1 MKKQLLGL
9 GTYSLKVVLAI
20 IVLLVIIGVSNLPYF
35 EEMRA
40 FSKIEK
46 TKDSI
51 EKMQLIKDYE
61 EEYPEG
67 RYLDDVLWMKIELSG
82 NDMNHMVYYI
92 EKFPEGEHVEE
103 VNNLIDTRWDNE
115 IKKYSN
121 YDKSKEDPVA
131 VKYMTEML
139 QYMKHNRINTIKVK
153 VNPTIELK
161 DYTEYDENVRLF
173 IETFSHNDAL
183 PVKGNVISIKENF
196 SEGDNN
202 SLMQILIDGVQ
213 KSMNRIFSYGFVK
226 VEKDDGIHYIDQ
238 PKKNNQPV
246 LRFDYTIKSQEDKVG
261 KYVLPHLWTYV
272 DNNNIPIKHLLGISI
287 TFKAHFTLPNSDISF
302 DYTENSA
309 PKDAIKNIDNVSDG
323 YRQMTM
329 VCFGL
334 FSNKMARNM
343 GLAEVYFQGEDSN
356 DK

>member
-1 MKKQLLGL
+1 
-9 GTYSLKVVLAI
+9 
-20 IVLLVIIGVSNLPYF
+20 
-35 EEMRA
+35 
-40 FSKIEK
+40 
-46 TKDSI
+46 
-51 EKMQLIKDYE
+51 
-61 EEYPEG
+61 
-67 RYLDDVLWMKIELSG
+67 
-82 NDMNHMVYYI
+82 
-92 EKFPEGEHVEE
+92 
-103 VNNLIDTRWDNE
+103 
-115 IKKYSN
+115 
-121 YDKSKEDPVA
+121 
-131 VKYMTEML
+131 MTEML
-139 QYMKHNRINTIKVK
+139 QYMKQNRINTIKVM

-238 PKKNNQPV
+238 PKKSNQPV

-272 DNNNIPIKHLLGISI
+272 DNNIPIKHLLGISI
-287 TFKAHFTLPNSDISF
+287 TFKAHFTLPNSNTTY
-302 DYTENSA
+302 DYRESSA
-309 PKDAIKNIDNVSDG
+309 PKNNIENIENLNDG

-334 FSNKMARNM
+334 YSNKMARNM
-343 GLAEVYFQGEDSN
+343 GLAEAYFQGEDSN

>member
-1 MKKQLLGL
+1 MKKQLFGL
-9 GTYSLKVVLAI
+9 GNDSLKVVLAI
-20 IVLLVIIGVSNLPYF
+20 IGILVIIGVYNLPYF

-46 TKDSI
+46 TEDSI

-92 EKFPEGEHVEE
+92 EKFPEGGHAEE
-103 VNNLIDTRWDNE
+103 VNNLIDIRWDNE
-115 IKKYSN
+115 IHKFKN
-121 YDKSKEDPVA
+121 HDKSKEDSA
-131 VKYMTEML
+131 AIKYMTEML
-139 QYMKHNRINTIKVK
+139 QYMKQNRINTIKVL
-153 VNPTIELK
+153 VNSTLELK
-161 DYTEYDENVRLF
+161 DYDEYDEKVRLF
-173 IETFSHNDAL
+173 IETYTHNDVL
-183 PVKGNVISIKENF
+183 PVKGNVVSIKENF

-213 KSMNRIFSYGFVK
+213 KSMNRIFSYGFIK

-246 LRFDYTIKSQEDKVG
+246 LRYDYTIKSQEDKVG

-287 TFKAHFTLPNSDISF
+287 TFKAHFTLPNSNTTY
-302 DYTENSA
+302 DYTESSA
-309 PKDAIKNIDNVSDG
+309 PQDDINNIENLNDG

-334 FSNKMARNM
+334 YSNKMARNM
-343 GLAEVYFQGEDSN
+343 GLAEAYFQGEDSN